1 MEAMV
6 PVATLVLELTRL
18 EIMVTVEFDEWRR
31 LFVCW
36 TLACSVFSDPHRPW
50 QRFKCSRPSLVSVT

>member
-1 MEAMV
+1 MGAMV
-6 PVATLVLELTRL
+6 PVATLVLELTGL

-36 TLACSVFSDPHRPW
+36 TLACSVFSVPHRTW
-50 QRFKCSRPSLVSVT
+50 QRFKRSRPSLVSVT